1 MTSHAQTGCPQSHGF
16 VVAMRAK
23 LINLPLPARF
33 EWLIVSRWGDNLQH
47 LSIGWTSQPAATDEA
62 PMNLTPNKTSLA
74 VLPDMQDAQTP
85 ATFHLAPALPGQV
98 TVAGDFAPA
107 EGLVRLYGIGPKLR
121 VRLKGQ
127 CLSCDVPNT
136 WLVEATRAAWIGEF
150 IEPRSA

>member
-1 MTSHAQTGCPQSHGF
+1 
-16 VVAMRAK
+16 
-23 LINLPLPARF
+23 
-33 EWLIVSRWGDNLQH
+33 
-47 LSIGWTSQPAATDEA
+47 
-62 PMNLTPNKTSLA
+62 
-74 VLPDMQDAQTP
+74 MQDVQTP

-107 EGLVRLYGIGPKLR
+107 EGRVRLYGIGPKLR

-150 IEPRSA
+150 IEPRRRPYRMDPHLVGVRGFEPPAPASRTQCSTRLSYTPTEGGRIAPARAGGKAHNTSHAHGTIGFLKRPLRTI